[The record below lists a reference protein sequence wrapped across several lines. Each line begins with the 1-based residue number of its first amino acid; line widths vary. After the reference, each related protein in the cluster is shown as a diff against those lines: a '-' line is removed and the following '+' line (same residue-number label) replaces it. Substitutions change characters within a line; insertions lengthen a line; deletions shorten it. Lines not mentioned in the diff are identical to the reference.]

1 MLISIKKHYK
11 ILALSLFSAVAI
23 IACQPEN
30 QRQKVVVYVSVDR
43 TYAEPI
49 LTEFTAETG
58 IDVLPV
64 YDVEATK
71 TTGLAQRLLREKER
85 PQADVFWS
93 GEFAQT
99 LLLQREGVL
108 AAYGS
113 PIAVDLPS
121 QYRDPEGYWTG
132 MGGRARVLLIN
143 TDRLALDEAPKSL
156 TDLTSDQWPGTEMAI
171 AYPFF
176 GTTATHAAALY
187 AAWGAEPAR
196 TFFSNLQRKNV
207 QVVDGNSVVR
217 DLVVDGQVSIGL
229 TDTDDACS
237 AVEKG
242 EPVALVFPDQGPGE
256 MGTFVLTGTV
266 ALVAGGPNPEPGKAL
281 VDFLVSPETEQRLMA
296 LGGSQLPLYPGAAVS
311 GCLAGQSIQGMTV
324 GLDAI
329 YEQLA
334 PSKQDL
340 SEIFIR

>member
-1 MLISIKKHYK
+1 MLISIKKYCK
-11 ILALSLFSAVAI
+11 ILVFSTFFAGAI

-30 QRQKVVVYVSVDR
+30 QQQKVVVYISVDR

-49 LTEFTAETG
+49 LTEFTAATG

-99 LLLQREGVL
+99 LLLQEEGVL
-108 AAYGS
+108 APYESLVA
-113 PIAVDLPS
+113 AALPP

-143 TDRLALDEAPKSL
+143 TDRLAIDEAPQSL
-156 TDLTSDQWPGTEMAI
+156 TDLTSDQWPGSEMAI

-187 AAWGAEPAR
+187 AVWGPEPAR
-196 TFFSNLQRKNV
+196 AFFTDLQRKNV

-237 AVEKG
+237 AVAKG
-242 EPVALVFPDQGPGE
+242 APVALVFPDQGPGE

-266 ALVAGGPNPEPGKAL
+266 AVIADGPNPDQGQAL

-296 LGGSQLPLYPGAAVS
+296 VGGSQLPLYPGVAVS
-311 GCLAGQSIQGMTV
+311 GCLTGQSIQGMTV

-329 YEQLA
+329 YGQLE

>member
-1 MLISIKKHYK
+1 M
-11 ILALSLFSAVAI
+11 ATT
-23 IACQPEN
+23 ACQPEHQ
-30 QRQKVVVYVSVDR
+30 QRKVVVYVSVDR

-49 LTEFTAETG
+49 LTEFTAATG

-99 LLLQREGVL
+99 LLLQRAGVL
-108 AAYGS
+108 GAYES
-113 PIAVDLPS
+113 PIAADLPS

-132 MGGRARVLLIN
+132 MGGRARGLLIN
-143 TDRLALDEAPKSL
+143 TDRLTLDEAPQSL
-156 TDLTSDQWPGTEMAI
+156 SDLTSDRWPGSEMAI

-187 AAWGAEPAR
+187 AVWGPEPAR
-196 TFFSNLQRKNV
+196 AFFTDLQRKNV

-242 EPVALVFPDQGPGE
+242 ESVALVFPDQGPGE

-266 ALVAGGPNPEPGKAL
+266 AVVAGGPNPEPGKVL
-281 VDFLVSPETEQRLMA
+281 VDFLISPETEQRLMA
-296 LGGSQLPLYPGAAVS
+296 VGGSQLPLYPGAAVS
-311 GCLAGQSIQGMTV
+311 GCLTGENIQGMTV
-324 GLDAI
+324 DLEAI
-329 YEQLA
+329 YDQLE

>member
-1 MLISIKKHYK
+1 VLISIKKYCK
-11 ILALSLFSAVAI
+11 ILVFSAFFAGAI

-30 QRQKVVVYVSVDR
+30 QQQKVVVYVSVDR

-49 LTEFTAETG
+49 LTEFTAATG

-71 TTGLAQRLLREKER
+71 TTGLTQRLLREKER

-93 GEFAQT
+93 GEFAQI
-99 LLLQREGVL
+99 LLLQGEGVL
-108 AAYGS
+108 APYES
-113 PIAVDLPS
+113 PVAAKLPP

-143 TDRLALDEAPKSL
+143 TDRLAIDEAPQSL
-156 TDLTSDQWPGTEMAI
+156 TDLTSDQWPGSEMAI

-187 AAWGAEPAR
+187 AVWGPEPAR
-196 TFFSNLQRKNV
+196 AFFTDLQRKNV

-242 EPVALVFPDQGPGE
+242 APVALVFPDQGPGE

-266 ALVAGGPNPEPGKAL
+266 AVIADGPNPDQGQAL

-296 LGGSQLPLYPGAAVS
+296 VGGSQLPLYPGAAVS

-329 YEQLA
+329 YGQLE

>member
-1 MLISIKKHYK
+1 MKKYLKFFAILLISAV
-11 ILALSLFSAVAI
+11 LA
-23 IACQPEN
+23 IACQMD
-30 QRQKVVVYVSVDR
+30 QSSQKVVVYVSVDR
-43 TYAEPI
+43 VYAEPI
-49 LTEFTAETG
+49 LAAFAAETG
-58 IDVLPV
+58 IEVLPV

-99 LLLQREGVL
+99 LLLQDQGVL
-108 AAYGS
+108 AAYQS
-113 PIAVDLPS
+113 PIAENLPP

-132 MGGRARVLLIN
+132 IGGRARVLLVN
-143 TDRLALDEAPKSL
+143 TDRLAIARAPRSL
-156 TDLTSDQWPGTEMAI
+156 ADLASEQWPGSEVAI

-187 AAWGAEPAR
+187 TAWEPETAR
-196 TFFSNLQRKNV
+196 DFFVALKQKNV

-217 DLVVDGQVSIGL
+217 DWVVEGRVSIGL

-242 EPVALVFPDQGPGE
+242 DPVALVFPDQGPGE
-256 MGTFVLTGTV
+256 IGTFVLTGTV
-266 ALVAGGPNPEPGKAL
+266 ALVAGGPNPETGKEL
-281 VDFLVSPETEQRLMA
+281 VDFLVSPETEQRLMTG
-296 LGGSQLPLYPGAAVS
+296 GGSQLSLYPGATPS
-311 GCLAGQSIQGMTV
+311 SCLAGQTIQGMTV
-324 GLDAI
+324 NLEAI
-329 YEQLA
+329 YDQLE
-334 PSKQDL
+334 PSKNDL

>member
-1 MLISIKKHYK
+1 MV
-11 ILALSLFSAVAI
+11 FSTFFAGAI

-30 QRQKVVVYVSVDR
+30 QQQKVVIYVSVDR

-49 LTEFTAETG
+49 LTEFTAATG

-99 LLLQREGVL
+99 LLLQGEGVL
-108 AAYGS
+108 APYEPPVA
-113 PIAVDLPS
+113 AALPP

-143 TDRLALDEAPKSL
+143 TDRLAIDEAPQSL
-156 TDLTSDQWPGTEMAI
+156 TDLTSDQWPGSEMAI

-187 AAWGAEPAR
+187 AVWGPEPAR
-196 TFFSNLQRKNV
+196 AFFTDLQRKNV

-229 TDTDDACS
+229 TDTDDACN

-242 EPVALVFPDQGPGE
+242 APVALVFPDQGPGE

-266 ALVAGGPNPEPGKAL
+266 AVIADGPNPDQGQAL
-281 VDFLVSPETEQRLMA
+281 VNFLVSPETEQRLMA
-296 LGGSQLPLYPGAAVS
+296 VGGSQLPLYPGAAVS
-311 GCLAGQSIQGMTV
+311 GCLAGQSIQGMAV

-329 YEQLA
+329 YGQLE

>member
-1 MLISIKKHYK
+1 MV
-11 ILALSLFSAVAI
+11 FSTFFAGAI

-30 QRQKVVVYVSVDR
+30 QQQKVVVYVSVDR

-49 LTEFTAETG
+49 LTEFTAATG

-99 LLLQREGVL
+99 LLLQGEGVL
-108 AAYGS
+108 VPYEPPVAA
-113 PIAVDLPS
+113 ALPP

-143 TDRLALDEAPKSL
+143 TDRLAIDEAPQSL
-156 TDLTSDQWPGTEMAI
+156 TDLTSDQWPGSEMAI

-187 AAWGAEPAR
+187 AVWGPEPAR
-196 TFFSNLQRKNV
+196 AFFTDFQRKNV

-229 TDTDDACS
+229 TDTDDACN

-242 EPVALVFPDQGPGE
+242 APVALVFPDQGPGE

-266 ALVAGGPNPEPGKAL
+266 AVIADGPNPDQGQAL
-281 VDFLVSPETEQRLMA
+281 VNFLVSPETEQRLMA
-296 LGGSQLPLYPGAAVS
+296 VGGSQLPLYPGAAVS
-311 GCLAGQSIQGMTV
+311 GCLAGQSIQGMAV

-329 YEQLA
+329 YGQLE